1 MNPLNNYNS
10 RDLGG
15 GDNEKDSE
23 VENPEK
29 MFKVVLSEPK
39 PDNLQISKKNVCIIT
54 ILQNSEGD
62 KELMREKAL
71 LEYFFEQQEP
81 TWK

>member
-15 GDNEKDSE
+15 DQEKDSE

-39 PDNLQISKKNVCIIT
+39 PDNL
-54 ILQNSEGD
+54 
-62 KELMREKAL
+62 
-71 LEYFFEQQEP
+71 
-81 TWK
+81 

>member
-15 GDNEKDSE
+15 DQEKDSE

-39 PDNLQISKKNVCIIT
+39 PDNMLISKKNVCIIT
-54 ILQNSEGD
+54 IL
-62 KELMREKAL
+62 
-71 LEYFFEQQEP
+71 
-81 TWK
+81 